1 VLLRELRVRKTPAE
15 LDVIREAVRITGDAH
30 RAAMRATRPGVM
42 EYEIEALVDYT
53 FRSQGGSGP
62 GYTTIVGT
70 GANACILHYVA
81 ARGKLE
87 SGDLILVDAG
97 CEYGWYTA
105 DVTRTWPVD
114 GRFEGAGRDVYQVV
128 FDANRAAVDAA
139 RVGCAFSQLQEV
151 AAKVLT
157 QGMVD
162 LGILKGDPDDLFES
176 GAYRRYYMH
185 NIGHWLGLDVHDV
198 GLYCRD
204 GMSRP
209 LEAGMLLTIEPGMY
223 LPADDQ
229 DLPEAFRGIGV
240 RIEDDVLITEKGP
253 DILTREIPVTI
264 ENIEACMADSG

>member
-1 VLLRELRVRKTPAE
+1 VLLRELRVRKTPEE
-15 LDVIREAVRITGDAH
+15 LDVLREAVRITGDAH
-30 RAAMRATRPGVM
+30 RAAMQATRPGMM
-42 EYEIEALVDYT
+42 EYELEALIDYT
-53 FRSQGGSGP
+53 FRSSGGNGP

-87 SGDLILVDAG
+87 PGELVLVDAG

-105 DVTRTWPVD
+105 DVTRTWPVN

-139 RVGCAFSQLQEV
+139 RVGRCFSELQEV
-151 AAKVLT
+151 AIRVLT

-162 LGILKGDPDDLFES
+162 LGILEGDVDGLIEKK
-176 GAYRRYYMH
+176 AYRRYYMH

-198 GLYCRD
+198 GLYHRD

-209 LEAGMLLTIEPGMY
+209 LEPGMLLTVEPGLY
-223 LPADDQ
+223 LSADDEQ
-229 DLPEAFRGIGV
+229 LPEAFRGVGV
-240 RIEDDVLITEKGP
+240 RIEDDVLVTEKGP
-253 DILTREIPVTI
+253 DILTREIPVTM
-264 ENIEACMADSG
+264 EDIEACMADSA